1 MKPILLAA
9 LVLTTFLFALAGCS
23 AEEPSRTSYPLR
35 MAQRIALCNAKLL
48 KRPRSRRPLLQ

>member
-23 AEEPSRTSYPLR
+23 AEDPSTDQFFLADGLESAQEEPTTG
-35 MAQRIALCNAKLL
+35 IASG
-48 KRPRSRRPLLQ
+48 P